1 MPATVDVPCI
11 SPCFVSVEEEK
22 QGFPSSGKF
31 TSICILFL
39 KPFSNKGNNKGE
51 MVNSRTREG
60 NISQEPRS
68 CYSNRKKGSSQ
79 KTVEG
84 TSETQP
90 KEFSKS
96 KVGQYKQRNITSG
109 SYLKNKIKIRKSI
122 LILINC
128 RINECIVERRY
139 SSAGRHLYLSLSRGQ
154 GGFPCDHCAPSLCTK
169 TSF

>member
-1 MPATVDVPCI
+1 MPATADVPCKPLALSAWKRRSKG
-11 SPCFVSVEEEK
+11 SPVAASSRASVLC
-22 QGFPSSGKF
+22 SSSHSPIKATG
-31 TSICILFL
+31 
-39 KPFSNKGNNKGE
+39 PHGE

-60 NISQEPRS
+60 NIPQEPRS

-90 KEFSKS
+90 KESSES
-96 KVGQYKQRNITSG
+96 KVGQYKQRNITRG
-109 SYLKNKIKIRKSI
+109 SYLENKIKIRKSI

-139 SSAGRHLYLSLSRGQ
+139 SCQAEGV
-154 GGFPCDHCAPSLCTK
+154 
-169 TSF
+169 